1 MFNNVLRKCVSI
13 LKEEAG
19 SKEYVLGML
28 ETLIEMGEKEHNIMS
43 YSNANDRDISPPGL
57 IASNQLQN
65 PTTNIASIQNR
76 TEEDIP
82 AFLKPGKIVEL

>member
-43 YSNANDRDISPPGL
+43 YSNINDRDISTHGL
-57 IASNQLQN
+57 GVNSQLQS
-65 PTTNIASIQNR
+65 PITNTASIQNMV
-76 TEEDIP
+76 EEDIP